1 MMICTAG
8 PPGTE
13 LDREKGKKI
22 SFSISNILSKEQQ
35 QQQQQRQHSDH
46 TEQSD
51 IEESDEEEGSD
62 EESEPPDP
70 EDVKQR
76 LGGGLGGV
84 GGVGGGLDPVGH
96 LGGLAG
102 LAGLPGGVS
111 LSDPLKSYL
120 SAAYS
125 TSLAGVGH
133 DILTGSSPLMGGG
146 VAEQGNVIKVPAH
159 RPPSLPLPLDY
170 TAAPWL
176 YRPPLSGLPSY
187 LPLPSSLLLNRFGVG
202 GEIPRPARLGPAIK
216 FYLTFLHKIKLS
228 FYFLVPF
235 PARRIGHPYQNRTPP
250 KRKKPRTSFS
260 RLQICE
266 LEKRF
271 HKQVRNF
278 CLQPCCCNFISHI
291 YLNK

>member
-1 MMICTAG
+1 MTIYSAG

-35 QQQQQRQHSDH
+35 QQQQQRQHSEH

-51 IEESDEEEGSD
+51 IEESEEEEGSD
-62 EESEPPDP
+62 EDSEPPDP

-76 LGGGLGGV
+76 LAGGGGGV
-84 GGVGGGLDPVGH
+84 DPLGQ

-102 LAGLPGGVS
+102 LPAGVS

-125 TSLAGVGH
+125 TSLAGVSH
-133 DILTGSSPLMGGG
+133 DLLSGSSSPLVGGPG
-146 VAEQGNVIKVPAH
+146 EQGGAVIKVPAH

-202 GEIPRPARLGPAIK
+202 GEAEPS
-216 FYLTFLHKIKLS
+216 TFISRFIKLNYLS
-228 FYFLVPF
+228 SSISSSTHWPSISEQNSAKEEKAENVFLPVT
-235 PARRIGHPYQNRTPP
+235 NLRT
-250 KRKKPRTSFS
+250 
-260 RLQICE
+260 
-266 LEKRF
+266 
-271 HKQVRNF
+271 
-278 CLQPCCCNFISHI
+278 
-291 YLNK
+291 

>member
-1 MMICTAG
+1 MMICPAG

-35 QQQQQRQHSDH
+35 QQQQQRQHSEH

-51 IEESDEEEGSD
+51 IEESEEEEGSD

-76 LGGGLGGV
+76 LGGGV
-84 GGVGGGLDPVGH
+84 GGLGGLDPGGH
-96 LGGLAG
+96 LSGLTG

-125 TSLAGVGH
+125 TSLAGV
-133 DILTGSSPLMGGG
+133 TTSPLLGGL
-146 VAEQGNVIKVPAH
+146 ADQGNVIKVPAH

-170 TAAPWL
+170 SAAPWL

-202 GEIPRPARLGPAIK
+202 GEIAGPVRPEEAIK
-216 FYLTFLHKIKLS
+216 FYLTFPTFHKIKLS
-228 FYFLVPF
+228 F
-235 PARRIGHPYQNRTPP
+235 
-250 KRKKPRTSFS
+250 
-260 RLQICE
+260 
-266 LEKRF
+266 
-271 HKQVRNF
+271 
-278 CLQPCCCNFISHI
+278 
-291 YLNK
+291 

>member
-1 MMICTAG
+1 MIISNAG

-51 IEESDEEEGSD
+51 IEESEEEEGSD

-76 LGGGLGGV
+76 LGGGVGVGGL
-84 GGVGGGLDPVGH
+84 GGVGGGLDPLGQ

-102 LAGLPGGVS
+102 LPAGVS

-125 TSLAGVGH
+125 TSLAGVSH
-133 DILTGSSPLMGGG
+133 DLLSSSASSLVGGAG
-146 VAEQGNVIKVPAH
+146 EQGGAVIKVPAH

-202 GEIPRPARLGPAIK
+202 GEIAVVIK
-216 FYLTFLHKIKLS
+216 FYRTSHKIELS
-228 FYFLVPF
+228 F
-235 PARRIGHPYQNRTPP
+235 
-250 KRKKPRTSFS
+250 
-260 RLQICE
+260 
-266 LEKRF
+266 
-271 HKQVRNF
+271 
-278 CLQPCCCNFISHI
+278 
-291 YLNK
+291 

>member
-1 MMICTAG
+1 MMICSAG

-35 QQQQQRQHSDH
+35 QQQQRQHSEH

-51 IEESDEEEGSD
+51 IEESEEEEGSD

-76 LGGGLGGV
+76 LGGGV
-84 GGVGGGLDPVGH
+84 GGVAGVDPVGH
-96 LGGLAG
+96 LGGLTG

-120 SAAYS
+120 SAYS
-125 TSLAGVGH
+125 TSLAGV
-133 DILTGSSPLMGGG
+133 TSPLVGG
-146 VAEQGNVIKVPAH
+146 VGEQGNVIKVPAH

-202 GEIPRPARLGPAIK
+202 GEIPEPNEK
-216 FYLTFLHKIKLS
+216 KL
-228 FYFLVPF
+228 
-235 PARRIGHPYQNRTPP
+235 
-250 KRKKPRTSFS
+250 
-260 RLQICE
+260 
-266 LEKRF
+266 
-271 HKQVRNF
+271 
-278 CLQPCCCNFISHI
+278 
-291 YLNK
+291 